1 MLNRF
6 AVSQMTVP
14 REAPGH
20 RGAQQAATVALAA
33 ALIVLLASF
42 PCSAGEGIL
51 NARQPA
57 PSPDGSEI
65 AFSYMGDLWKVEST
79 GGAATRLTVHE
90 AYDDIPL
97 WSPEG
102 DRIAFSSDRAGN
114 ADVYVIP
121 SAGGIPER
129 LTWHSSWDSP
139 QCWDRDGESV
149 LFTSYRDTLESNL
162 YRVSVHGGLP
172 RRVLYDRGYNTSVS
186 PDGRWLAY
194 VRGRTP
200 WWRQHYYGS
209 AARDIWIRAIDGG
222 PSYRVVRSLYN
233 DDRPMWGA
241 DGRSLYFMSERADS
255 VANIWKMIVDLPGL
269 GEIGKPK
276 AVGGPFQ
283 VTHHAH
289 DGVQMA
295 KVSEDGSLIV
305 YEWDAGVW
313 KLELP
318 DGEPTEVV
326 ISVAS
331 DLKWNEDLVLD
342 LSSGV
347 TQFAFSPDETELAL
361 VVRGELFVCSF
372 EDGEAGDARRVT
384 ETAAREKDPSW
395 MLDGETLV
403 FASDRTGDY
412 DLYAVT
418 SAEEGEPLL
427 SDALKFETTR
437 LTDSPEDEFSPS
449 ISPEGDV
456 IAYMRGDRQLW
467 TMDVDGAHESQLVEE
482 PGILHRAWSPDGR
495 WIAFSRTTMGHKED
509 IFIVPGGGGEPVDV
523 TGHPNDDFQPRWS
536 DDGKRLSFA
545 SRTDDGRYALK
556 YIWLLK
562 DDYWKTDE
570 EREEDAEDEAE
581 DAAGDAEDE
590 GEDEDE
596 DEGVNVIIDFDRIN
610 ERTITVMNMRGG
622 YDFYAQTPDGHYY
635 AFRDRSLQRDNL
647 WLVDWKGSSLT
658 QVSQGG
664 SDPKD
669 LYWDQDGE
677 TCYYIDGRRISSV
690 SIDPDSGGV
699 TGRGSVGFSVR
710 MTVNIPA
717 EREVM
722 FTEAWRLLLN
732 GFYDPEFHGVDW
744 PAIRDKYEPLA
755 MAAYTEEEFR
765 AVVREMLGELSA
777 SHLGIYK
784 WGGGGVSTGRLGVYH
799 DERYDG
805 PGILVR
811 KVIPDSPAEREGIVA
826 GDYILSIGG
835 HEIAPGENYHV
846 LLEDTAGD
854 EILIEVASSADGRDR
869 REVRIRPVGS
879 VHTLVYEDR
888 VRQRREKVERA
899 SGGRLGYLHIAGMG
913 TGNLFQFEED
923 LFAQGKDKD
932 GLIVDIRGNGGGSV
946 HDGILR
952 YLDRRVY
959 GYTMSRGRPPSYNPL
974 ELYTMPLALVIDE
987 SCYSDAEIFP
997 MGWKALGLGPVVGTP
1012 TFGAVIGTNDVPL
1025 IDGTMFRVPGSGWYD
1040 LTGKNLENW
1049 GIEPDVRVDA
1059 VPEES
1064 SEGADAQLE
1073 RAVEVLM
1080 RELD

>member
-1 MLNRF
+1 MSSRF
-6 AVSQMTVP
+6 ALSQTTLSE
-14 REAPGH
+14 EAAGH
-20 RGAQQAATVALAA
+20 RCARHVATVVLA
-33 ALIVLLASF
+33 ALIVLIAASACF
-42 PCSAGEGIL
+42 AADGIL

-65 AFSYMGDLWKVEST
+65 AFSYMGDLWKVPSI

-90 AYDDIPL
+90 AYDDTPL

-102 DRIAFSSDRAGN
+102 DRIAFASNRAGN
-114 ADVYVIP
+114 DDVYVMP
-121 SAGGIPER
+121 CDGGVPER

-139 QCWDRDGESV
+139 QCWDRNGAGL
-149 LFTSYRDTLESNL
+149 LFTSYRDTLEANL
-162 YRVSVHGGLP
+162 YRVSVDGGLP
-172 RRVLYDRGYNTSVS
+172 RRVLFDRGYSVSVS
-186 PDGRWLAY
+186 PNGHWLAY

-200 WWRQHYYGS
+200 WWRQHYFGA
-209 AARDIWIRAIDGG
+209 AARDIWVRAIGGG
-222 PSYRVVRSLYN
+222 PSYRIVRSPHN

-255 VANIWKMIVDLPGL
+255 VANIWKIVVDLPAP
-269 GEIGKPK
+269 GESGKPK
-276 AVGGPFQ
+276 VVGGPFQ
-283 VTHHAH
+283 VTHHTH

-295 KVSEDGSLIV
+295 GISEDGSLIA

-313 KLELP
+313 TLELP
-318 DGEPTEVV
+318 DGEPTEVA
-326 ISVAS
+326 ISVTS
-331 DLKWNEDLVLD
+331 DLKWDEDLILT
-342 LSSGV
+342 LSNGV
-347 TQFAFSPDETELAL
+347 TQFAFSPDETQLAL
-361 VVRGELFVCSF
+361 AVRGELFVCPF

-384 ETAAREKDPSW
+384 ETAAREKDPAW
-395 MLDGETLV
+395 MSDGETLI

-412 DLYAVT
+412 DLYAVI

-437 LTDSPEDEFSPS
+437 LTDSPEDEFSP
-449 ISPEGDV
+449 IVSPESDV
-456 IAYMRGDRQLW
+456 VAYMHGDRYLW
-467 TMDVDGAHESQLVEE
+467 TMDSDGGNRSALVEE
-482 PGILHRAWSPDGR
+482 PGILHSAWSPDGA

-509 IFIVPGGGGEPVDV
+509 IFIVPAAGGEAIDV
-523 TGHPNDDFQPRWS
+523 TDHPNDDFQPQWS

-545 SRTDDGRYALK
+545 SRTDDGQYALK

-570 EREEDAEDEAE
+570 EREEDAEDE
-581 DAAGDAEDE
+581 DAAGDGDDEGEDAEDE
-590 GEDEDE
+590 G
-596 DEGVNVIIDFDRIN
+596 VSVTIDFDRIN

-635 AFRDRSLQRDNL
+635 AFRDRSLQRSNL
-647 WLVDWKGSSLT
+647 WLVDWNGSSLT
-658 QVSQGG
+658 QVSEGG
-664 SDPKD
+664 SDPTE
-669 LYWDQDGE
+669 LHWDSEGK

-699 TGRGSVGFSVR
+699 TGRGGVGFSVR
-710 MTVNIPA
+710 TTVNVPA
-717 EREVM
+717 ERQVM
-722 FTEAWRLLLN
+722 FTEAWRLLWN

-744 PAIRDKYEPLA
+744 PAIHDKYEPLA

-784 WGGGGVSTGRLGVYH
+784 WGGGGVSTGRLGAYH
-799 DERYDG
+799 DERYEG
-805 PGILVR
+805 PGILIR
-811 KVIPDSPAEREGIVA
+811 KVIPDSPAERAGIEA
-826 GDYILSIGG
+826 GDYILSIAG
-835 HEIAPGENYHV
+835 HTIAPGENYHK

-854 EILIEVASSADGRDR
+854 EILVEVASSSGGRNR
-869 REVRIRPVGS
+869 RDVRIRPVGS
-879 VHTLVYEDR
+879 VYTLAYEDR
-888 VRQRREKVERA
+888 VRQRREKVDRL

-923 LFAQGKDKD
+923 LFAQGKDRD

-1040 LTGKNLENW
+1040 LAGKNLENW

-1064 SEGADAQLE
+1064 LEGADAQLE

-1080 RELD
+1080 GQLD